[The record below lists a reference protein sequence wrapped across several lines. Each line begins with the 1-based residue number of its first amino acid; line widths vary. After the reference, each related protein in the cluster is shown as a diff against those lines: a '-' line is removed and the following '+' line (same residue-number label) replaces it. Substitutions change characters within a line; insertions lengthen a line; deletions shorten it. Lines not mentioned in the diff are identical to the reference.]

1 MLQAKDIIA
10 IIGLIGG
17 FILMGM
23 GINSVVGAIL
33 IAIIAYYFGCAN
45 LLEKGREPQNE
56 HKKKGLVEEI

>member
-17 FILMGM
+17 FVLMAMSNNGT
-23 GINSVVGAIL
+23 VGAIL
-33 IAIIAYYFGCAN
+33 IAIIAYYFGTAN

-56 HKKKGLVEEI
+56 HKKRV